1 MGDKKKNE
9 LDASKNAIK
18 ALNLEGEVSACIIDR
33 AIKFGCLSLTK
44 WRMGGKE
51 VTEYEGNRLGV
62 LELTIRRNG
71 KKDETRFEYGYC
83 TDEKN
88 RIWEVLPRE
97 VAVKKKLEL
106 ISVATQRPTR
116 EDLCPISVWVN
127 NINGVVC
134 FQYPFVIKSCTPNAS
149 DTVTKLYSHLTLWER
164 LVVFF
169 RGVND
174 NKLELMNRI

>member
-1 MGDKKKNE
+1 MDDKQKKM
-9 LDASKNAIK
+9 LVASENAK
-18 ALNLEGEVSACIIDR
+18 KVLNLGEVNVCIEP

-44 WRMGGKE
+44 WRMGGKK
-51 VTEYEGNRLGV
+51 VTTYEGKRLGV
-62 LELTIRRNG
+62 LKLTIRRNG
-71 KKDETRFEYGYC
+71 REERRFEYGYC
-83 TDEKN
+83 TDEKDL
-88 RIWEVLPRE
+88 IWEVLPRE
-97 VAVKKKLEL
+97 VAFEKKLQL

-116 EDLCPISVWVN
+116 EHLCPISVWVN

-134 FQYPFVIKSCTPNAS
+134 FQYPFVIKSCTTNAS

>member
-1 MGDKKKNE
+1 MNKEEKI
-9 LDASKNAIK
+9 LAASKNAIK
-18 ALNLEGEVSACIIDR
+18 ALNLEGEVSACIIEP
-33 AIKFGCLSLTK
+33 AIKFGCLSLTE

-51 VTEYEGNRLGV
+51 VTTYEGKRLGV
-62 LELTIRRNG
+62 LKLTIRRNG
-71 KKDETRFEYGYC
+71 GEETRFEYGYC

-88 RIWEVLPRE
+88 RIWEVLPIE

-116 EDLCPISVWVN
+116 EVLCPNIVLVN
-127 NINGVVC
+127 KNNGVVC
-134 FQYPFVIKSCTPNAS
+134 FQYPFVIKSCTTNAS